1 LYPLKEF
8 AGPGCDPKS
17 FDPNQI
23 YEMPSAP
30 EERMHLA
37 RSGHNNGKKLNWEE
51 FEQSEVGPVTND
63 YSAVKGSTTPSSDQ
77 LLEPDQILDTKQGPI
92 KVKDVVGKIDGVVC
106 PFHNDK
112 RGSEFVRKV
121 EHTGNIFLYCKK
133 CEFKYYMRP
142 DKDSDDRPREIK
154 KPTKRKRRTKRE
166 IFAEKELDFDTVY
179 SDASDRSRVITQLE
193 SIQKEI
199 ESDTGFK
206 FVSANKSGEK
216 HFKNYASHI
225 IYMPEGTG
233 KSRLVVD
240 IAKNGRKIVFACK
253 SWDQVESKVQEYSQE
268 GNKHGFKVAI
278 IRSKDA
284 KARKRFNSKAKRS
297 PQRTPYKPGYIDDV
311 ATIDEFIKNNPDL
324 SEAFIRLS
332 WEFFTTD
339 EFAFQT
345 IPFRELDENME
356 EVGDLLASMFDDNIR
371 VIVTSFE
378 QLRIHKLKNT
388 EIPFDWTIWFDDP
401 DINDV
406 IDIDPYDLKKWD
418 ELPDEK
424 LVAESKVINDR
435 HYFRRDIKQSL
446 GYAQR
451 EHQCI
456 YTTTEG
462 ITKQA
467 IELMLSR
474 RKEHYLVHDQMDNIK
489 GGNITILG
497 TDKVRRRFDGLIPA
511 ISRRLFKMKFENIL
525 IADGLAARWNHS
537 NNKGR
542 NDLSGENLLIEL
554 SIPHDFQVQTIC
566 DALDLEYAANR
577 PKVRKQIMLDRL
589 HQAIGRNS
597 GYRYNG
603 KECVVLIDKMFHRD
617 IVSETR

>member
-1 LYPLKEF
+1 
-8 AGPGCDPKS
+8 
-17 FDPNQI
+17 
-23 YEMPSAP
+23 
-30 EERMHLA
+30 
-37 RSGHNNGKKLNWEE
+37 
-51 FEQSEVGPVTND
+51 
-63 YSAVKGSTTPSSDQ
+63 
-77 LLEPDQILDTKQGPI
+77 
-92 KVKDVVGKIDGVVC
+92 
-106 PFHNDK
+106 
-112 RGSEFVRKV
+112 
-121 EHTGNIFLYCKK
+121 
-133 CEFKYYMRP
+133 
-142 DKDSDDRPREIK
+142 
-154 KPTKRKRRTKRE
+154 
-166 IFAEKELDFDTVY
+166 
-179 SDASDRSRVITQLE
+179 
-193 SIQKEI
+193 
-199 ESDTGFK
+199 
-206 FVSANKSGEK
+206 
-216 HFKNYASHI
+216 
-225 IYMPEGTG
+225 
-233 KSRLVVD
+233 
-240 IAKNGRKIVFACK
+240 
-253 SWDQVESKVQEYSQE
+253 
-268 GNKHGFKVAI
+268 
-278 IRSKDA
+278 
-284 KARKRFNSKAKRS
+284 
-297 PQRTPYKPGYIDDV
+297 
-311 ATIDEFIKNNPDL
+311 
-324 SEAFIRLS
+324 
-332 WEFFTTD
+332 
-339 EFAFQT
+339 
-345 IPFRELDENME
+345 ME

-424 LVAESKVINDR
+424 LVAESKIINDR

-474 RKEHYLVHDQMDNIK
+474 RKEHYLVHDQMDNTK

-554 SIPHDFQVQTIC
+554 SIPHDFQIQTIC

-617 IVSETR
+617 IVSETRYKIDDENSVIIDKTSKMSRLDSRLNNTARPMVKQIDSLLNNIDAYVSDFRKCKFDIEFVLNNVLDSKKQHNLVVRILGSLSSYADIDLKKDGDDENPHKSKYKELANWLLEKWIPLDQKQETLNETAELVNSEPTSSWTGAPDKYRDAYQKWFENLRDSGQQSKNRTILP